1 MIARCGVDAAS
12 VLVTLASALLLAACQ
27 PSATSPVSAPPGA
40 GGDSTVVAEVEG
52 RKITAAELDSWIKED
67 LFNRQTRG
75 GNPGKLYELRSSS
88 LERMVSQFVFITEA
102 ERQQTDRE
110 GLIAKEV
117 LALGPISDEEVQ
129 AFFDENPDKMQG
141 STFEAMTERIR
152 MFLQTRREA
161 DAEQSITARANVVV
175 YIEAPRYDI
184 AATGPAR
191 GPENARIT
199 IIEFSDFECP
209 FCKRA
214 DAVVK
219 QVLAKYPN
227 DVRVV
232 YRHLPL
238 VSIHPRA
245 QPAAEASSCAGDQG
259 KFWEFHDKLFENQK
273 ALQEEDL
280 LGYATELGLDTDAF
294 QACISS
300 GTHRAT
306 VTSDAAA
313 AEGAGVTGTP
323 AFFVNGVL
331 LTGAQPAEEFY
342 EVIEAELAT
351 EPPASS

>member
-1 MIARCGVDAAS
+1 MIVRCGVRAAS
-12 VLVTLASALLLAACQ
+12 VFVILASALALAGCQ
-27 PSATSPVSAPPGA
+27 PSATPSVSAPPGSI
-40 GGDSTVVAEVEG
+40 GDSTVVAEVAG
-52 RKITAAELDSWIKED
+52 RKITVAELDAWIKED

-88 LERMVSQFVFITEA
+88 LDRMVSELVFITEA

-117 LALGPISDEEVQ
+117 LALGSVSEEEMR

-141 STFEAMTERIR
+141 ETFDAMSERIR
-152 MFLQTRREA
+152 MFLQARREA
-161 DAEQSITARANVVV
+161 DAEKSIRARADVVII
-175 YIEAPRYDI
+175 IEAPRYEI

-219 QVLAKYPN
+219 QVLAKYPE

-245 QPAAEASSCAGDQG
+245 RPAAEASACAGDQG
-259 KFWEFHDKLFENQK
+259 MFWEFHDKLFENQK
-273 ALQEEDL
+273 ALQEEHL
-280 LGYATELGLDTDAF
+280 LGYATEIGLDTEAF
-294 QACISS
+294 QTCLSS
-300 GTHRAT
+300 GAHRAT
-306 VTSDAAA
+306 VTNDAEA

-331 LTGAQPAEEFY
+331 LTGAQPAEAFY
-342 EVIEAELAT
+342 KVIEAELAT
-351 EPPASS
+351 ESSASS

>member
-1 MIARCGVDAAS
+1 MIARRGASAAAALIAF
-12 VLVTLASALLLAACQ
+12 VLVGCQ
-27 PSATSPVSAPPGA
+27 PSATSPVSAAPENA
-40 GGDSTVVAEVEG
+40 SSGDPTVMAEVEG
-52 RKITAAELDSWIKED
+52 RKITASELDSWIKED

-88 LERMVSQFVFITEA
+88 LERMVTELVFVTEA

-117 LALGPISDEEVQ
+117 LALGPVADEEVQ

-141 STFEAMTERIR
+141 ATFEVMGERIR
-152 MFLQTRREA
+152 MFLQARREA
-161 DAEQSITARANVVV
+161 DAEQAITARANVIVHL
-175 YIEAPRYDI
+175 EAPRFDI

-214 DAVVK
+214 DTVVK
-219 QVLAKYPN
+219 QVLSKYPE
-227 DVRVV
+227 DVRVF

-245 QPAAEASSCAGDQG
+245 MPAAEASACAGDQG

-273 ALQEEDL
+273 ALQDEDL
-280 LGYATELGLDTDAF
+280 LGYATELGLDADAF
-294 QACISS
+294 QTCLTS

-306 VTSDAAA
+306 VTSDAEA

-342 EVIEAELAT
+342 KVIEAELAAET
-351 EPPASS
+351 PASG

>member
-1 MIARCGVDAAS
+1 MIARCGATASAALLVF
-12 VLVTLASALLLAACQ
+12 VLVGCQ
-27 PSATSPVSAPPGA
+27 PAATSPVSAAPSNPG

-52 RKITAAELDSWIKED
+52 RKVTTSELDAWIKED

-75 GNPGKLYELRSSS
+75 GNAGKLYELRSSS
-88 LERMVSQFVFITEA
+88 LERMVTELVFATEA
-102 ERQQTDRE
+102 DSQQTDRE

-117 LALGPISDEEVQ
+117 LVLGPVSDEEVQ
-129 AFFDENPDKMQG
+129 AFFNENPDKMQG
-141 STFEAMTERIR
+141 ATFEDMSERIR

-161 DAEQSITARANVVV
+161 DAEQAITARANVIVHL
-175 YIEAPRYDI
+175 EAPHYDI

-209 FCKRA
+209 FCRRA
-214 DAVVK
+214 DTVVK
-219 QVLAKYPN
+219 QVLSKYPE

-245 QPAAEASSCAGDQG
+245 LPAAEASACAGDQE

-273 ALQEEDL
+273 ALQDDDL

-294 QACISS
+294 QTCVSS

-306 VTSDAAA
+306 VASDSEA

-342 EVIEAELAT
+342 KVIEAELAT
-351 EPPASS
+351 ENPASS